1 MFEMRLFSNMWL
13 FLVDLINIAGMIL
26 FICFLW
32 EIWKIVQR
40 APKKVNASSVIYTC
54 CAIFGMLF
62 AVWMGLL
69 GMLTM
74 DIEMFITVI
83 AMLIISMYGAHKS
96 SELTDEYKKNP
107 KMDEMPFFVALKINE
122 KEWNVNGV
130 PVKGG
135 ENVEKDAKDV
145 TDSKESKDD
154 SKKEIESKS
163 ESKPESEPVTS
174 SKDKSDTSDDSDSTS
189 DSNESD
195 KSNKD

>member
-32 EIWKIVQR
+32 EIWRIVQR
-40 APKKVNASSVIYTC
+40 APKKVNTSSVIYTC
-54 CAIFGMLF
+54 CTIFGMLF
-62 AVWMGLL
+62 AVWMGML

-122 KEWNVNGV
+122 NEWNVNGV
-130 PVKGG
+130 PVKDD

-145 TDSKESKDD
+145 ADNKGNKDDTKKETESKF
-154 SKKEIESKS
+154 
-163 ESKPESEPVTS
+163 ESKPEGKPVTS
-174 SKDKSDTSDDSDSTS
+174 SKDKSDTSNDSDNTS
-189 DSNESD
+189 DLNESD

>member
-1 MFEMRLFSNMWL
+1 MFEIRLFSNMWL

-32 EIWKIVQR
+32 EIWRIVQR

-54 CAIFGMLF
+54 CTIFGMLF

-96 SELTDEYKKNP
+96 SELTDEYKQNP

-135 ENVEKDAKDV
+135 ENVAKDTKDV

-154 SKKEIESKS
+154 PKKEIESKS
-163 ESKPESEPVTS
+163 ESKPESEPVTQDE
-174 SKDKSDTSDDSDSTS
+174 DKPNTSNPDNTSNPS
-189 DSNESD
+189 DSNKLD
-195 KSNKD
+195 KN

>member
-1 MFEMRLFSNMWL
+1 MRLFSNMWL

>member
-1 MFEMRLFSNMWL
+1 MFEVRLFSNMWL

-32 EIWKIVQR
+32 EIWRIVQR
-40 APKKVNASSVIYTC
+40 APKKVNTSSVIYTC
-54 CAIFGMLF
+54 CTIFGMLF

-96 SELTDEYKKNP
+96 SELTDEYKQNP

-130 PVKGG
+130 PVGG

-145 TDSKESKDD
+145 ANSKESKDD

-163 ESKPESEPVTS
+163 ESKPESEPVNPD
-174 SKDKSDTSDDSDSTS
+174 KDKPDTSNSDNTSNPS
-189 DSNESD
+189 DSN
-195 KSNKD
+195 KPVKN